1 MKKTTAML
9 LCSLLTLSLG
19 TLNGCGA
26 KSTDNAAS
34 TKDAKSADA
43 VISTENTE
51 DQANANKTTELFN
64 DNAPDIIST
73 DDQTQ
78 IPNPFTEC
86 DTLEDAEAL
95 AGFSISVPAS
105 IDGYTQEAITAIPDE
120 MIHVSYENGD
130 EEMYFRKGT
139 LTDDLSGNYNV
150 YAYEDTISLDG
161 LNITVKGDAD
171 QQLHVAFWSDEEHSY
186 AIGSSAALD
195 ADTMAEYIRTL
206 AELS

>member
-34 TKDAKSADA
+34 TKDAKSTDTA
-43 VISTENTE
+43 ISTENTE
-51 DQANANKTTELFN
+51 DQANAGKTTELFN

-78 IPNPFTEC
+78 IPNPF
-86 DTLEDAEAL
+86 
-95 AGFSISVPAS
+95 
-105 IDGYTQEAITAIPDE
+105 ITAIPDE

-139 LTDDLSGNYNV
+139 LTDDLSGDYNV

>member
-1 MKKTTAML
+1 MKKTTAIL

-26 KSTDNAAS
+26 KSADTAISAETD
-34 TKDAKSADA
+34 K
-43 VISTENTE
+43 
-51 DQANANKTTELFN
+51 DQANAGKTTELFN
-64 DNAPDIIST
+64 DNAPDILAN

-86 DTLEDAEAL
+86 DTLEEAEAL

-105 IDGYTQEAITAIPDE
+105 IDGYTQNYITAIPDE

-139 LTDDLSGNYNV
+139 LTDDLSGDYNV
-150 YAYEDTISLDG
+150 YAYEDTISLDS
-161 LNITVKGDAD
+161 LDITVKGDAD

-195 ADTMAEYIRTL
+195 ADTMMEYIQTL